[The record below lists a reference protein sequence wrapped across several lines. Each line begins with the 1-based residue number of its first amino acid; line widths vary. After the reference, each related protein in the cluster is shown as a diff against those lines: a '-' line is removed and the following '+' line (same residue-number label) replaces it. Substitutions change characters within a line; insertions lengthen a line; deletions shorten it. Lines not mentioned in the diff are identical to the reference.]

1 MDLAPVFSHTF
12 PIQFSISY
20 TWLALFLGNGH
31 LILSLP
37 DGMKEGVL
45 SEPLGRELRKA
56 GQHKTV
62 LPFPLS
68 RI

>member
-1 MDLAPVFSHTF
+1 MNLALVFSHTF
-12 PIQFSISY
+12 PIQFSISH
-20 TWLALFLGNGH
+20 TWLALFPGNGH

-37 DGMKEGVL
+37 ERMKEGVL

-68 RI
+68 RM